1 MGDRSLIEWTDA
13 TWNPITGCSIVS
25 PGCTNCYAMQLAGT
39 RLAHLPSRKGL
50 TTASKSKPVWNGR
63 VRFNEEYLTLP
74 MRWRRPRKI
83 FVCAHGDLFAEN
95 VPDEW
100 IDRVFAVMALAP
112 WHTYQ
117 VLTKRADRM
126 RAWATETWQPAPAM
140 RLSLGFSGRGGHV
153 VDVPAETAPTTR
165 WHRINKALDTIDVP
179 NGSAFWTPEG
189 SLKARAFDF
198 PMPHVWLGVS
208 AEDQRRFDERVADL
222 YNTPAAVR
230 YFSFE
235 PLLGLIDAAGPF
247 STGAFH
253 WAIVGGESGPDARP
267 MHPDWA
273 RRIRDACAETGVAFH
288 FKQHGAWVSV
298 LDREKDDP
306 DWRADY
312 RNAFSDDRPDI
323 AWLNLDGGRGFHG
336 ARFQVMRRVGKRAAG
351 RLLDGRTHDAF
362 PEARP

>member
-1 MGDRSLIEWTDA
+1 
-13 TWNPITGCSIVS
+13 
-25 PGCTNCYAMQLAGT
+25 MQLAGT

-50 TTASKSKPVWNGR
+50 TTASKSKPVWNGQ

-140 RLSLGFSGRGGHV
+140 SLSLGFSGLGGHV
-153 VDVPAETAPTTR
+153 VHVPAETEPTTR
-165 WHRINKALDTIDVP
+165 WHRINEALDTIDVP

-208 AEDQRRFDERVADL
+208 AEDQRRADERVPDL
-222 YNTPAAVR
+222 LATPAAIRFV
-230 YFSFE
+230 SAE
-235 PLLGLIDAAGPF
+235 PLLGPIDFKNIRPADCDAIDAIDGFDWDQGTACERLD
-247 STGAFH
+247 
-253 WAIVGGESGPDARP
+253 WIIVGGENGPRP

-273 RRIRDACAETGVAFH
+273 RMIRDQCAARPWGPGPAFL
-288 FKQHGAWVSV
+288 FKQHGSWISV
-298 LDREKDDP
+298 LDRDTDDP

-312 RNAFSDDRPDI
+312 SNFLSDDRPNI
-323 AWLNLDGGRGFHG
+323 AWLNLEGGRGFHG

-351 RLLDGRTHDAF
+351 RLLDGRTHDEF
-362 PEARP
+362 PGVRP